1 MSIAVLRLKP
11 QEERR
16 LRAGHAWVY
25 SNEIDTAQT
34 PLKPLAPGTL
44 VRLEDARGRP
54 LGTAYVNPHAL
65 LCARLLTGQPDAVID
80 ADWFVRRLRAA
91 ASLRERIYAR
101 PFYRL
106 VYGEADG
113 VPGLVID
120 RYGDVFVVQ
129 LGTAGMEN
137 LKAPLLAAIEQEF
150 QPRGIVLRND
160 SPSRE
165 AEGLALYVE
174 DIGDVPEQV
183 VIDEGGVAFEIALRG
198 GQKTGWFFD
207 QRDNRDRLAR
217 YVKGAPG
224 KVSVLDAFSY
234 VGAWALRALG
244 LGAAEATCIDSS
256 AAALEAAT
264 RNAARN
270 GMRIETIKAQ
280 ALDALKQLASDGRRF
295 DIVIVDPPA
304 LIKRKKDHAEG
315 LGLYGR
321 LNRAALNLLT
331 PGGVLVSCSC
341 SHHLEPAELQRV
353 LLRESRAV
361 GHPLVILEQGGQG
374 PDHPV
379 HPAIPETR
387 YLKAF
392 FCATRPQDSGMASTS
407 AQNRSAAEP
416 DLDGSAPPAT

>member
-25 SNEIDTAQT
+25 SNEIDIAQT
-34 PLKPLAPGTL
+34 PLKPIAPGTL

-91 ASLRERIYAR
+91 ANLRDRIYSQ

-120 RYGDVFVVQ
+120 RYGEVFVVQ
-129 LGTAGMEN
+129 VGTAGMEN
-137 LKAPLLAAIEQEF
+137 LKAPLLDAIAQVF
-150 QPRGIVLRND
+150 APRGVVLRND

-174 DIGDVPEQV
+174 EIGEVPEVV
-183 VIDEGGVAFEIALRG
+183 VIEEHGIAFEIAMRG

-217 YVKGAPG
+217 YAKGAR
-224 KVSVLDAFSY
+224 VLDVFSY
-234 VGAWALRALG
+234 VGAWALRAMG
-244 LGAAEATCIDSS
+244 FGAAEATCIDSS
-256 AAALEAAT
+256 AIALEAAA

-270 GMRIETIKAQ
+270 GIQLETIKAQ
-280 ALDALKQLASDGRRF
+280 AQDALRQLATEGRRF
-295 DIVIVDPPA
+295 ELVIVDPPA
-304 LIKRKKDHAEG
+304 LIKRKKDHEEG

-321 LNRAALNLLT
+321 LNRAALNLLA
-331 PGGVLVSCSC
+331 PGGILVSCSC
-341 SHHLEPAELQRV
+341 SHHLEAAELQRV
-353 LLRESRAV
+353 LLRESRAA
-361 GHPLVILEQGGQG
+361 GRRLSILEQGGQG

-392 FCATRPQDSGMASTS
+392 FCATAADGGSERAS
-407 AQNRSAAEP
+407 A
-416 DLDGSAPPAT
+416 